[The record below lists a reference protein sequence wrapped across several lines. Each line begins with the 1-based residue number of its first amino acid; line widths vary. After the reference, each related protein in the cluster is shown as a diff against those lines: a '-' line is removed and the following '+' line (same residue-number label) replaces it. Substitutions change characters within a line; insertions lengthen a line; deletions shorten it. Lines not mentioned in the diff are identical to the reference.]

1 MSAYQPISS
10 VAANLETN
18 EETLLEFQRN
28 GWIQTVRRND
38 ISFLAADQGYRAK
51 YILYLSNVKHLND
64 DQIHLVLSIQ
74 RPPYCAAEV
83 DEIVAASNTAS

>member
-1 MSAYQPISS
+1 LPGYQPISS
-10 VAANLETN
+10 VAATLQTN
-18 EETLLEFQRN
+18 EATLLEFHRN

-51 YILYLSNVKHLND
+51 YILYLSNVKHLNHG
-64 DQIHLVLSIQ
+64 QIQLVLSVQ

-83 DEIVAASNTAS
+83 DEILESQARR